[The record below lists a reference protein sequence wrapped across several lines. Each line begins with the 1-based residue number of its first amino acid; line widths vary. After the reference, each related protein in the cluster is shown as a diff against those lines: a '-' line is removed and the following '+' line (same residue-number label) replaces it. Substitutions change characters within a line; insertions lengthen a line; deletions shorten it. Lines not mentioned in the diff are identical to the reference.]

1 MDSAP
6 ITRLKASSITNF
18 KTGKTNKMPRIH
30 VQTQFNKEIIEKVKG
45 TNGLGTI
52 TYHWINKFPMLG

>member
-1 MDSAP
+1 
-6 ITRLKASSITNF
+6 
-18 KTGKTNKMPRIH
+18 MPRIH